1 MFLKKKMIKNNCTFI
16 IPAAGASKRFK
27 SDKSKIFYKYKKKEL
42 IRHVVEKCLKFT
54 NNIVIII
61 NKKNFKELKEIL
73 FIYNKAK
80 FYFVFQNQPKG
91 MGHAIHLGLKH
102 VKTKFSSVIWSDQIF
117 LSNNTIKQTFNFFKK
132 NNSLLCFPVYKKKLP
147 YVYILRDKDKKFKD
161 IIQTREGGKKVSFGE
176 SDCGFFVFKTSNVKY
191 LLSKLIKKRLII
203 TQKTKEIDFLRS
215 FKYFTKLGHIDI
227 VNAISRKDTI
237 GINYIKDLI

>member
-1 MFLKKKMIKNNCTFI
+1 MSNKNFTFI
-16 IPAAGASKRFK
+16 IPAAGASKRFE

-42 IRHVVEKCLKFT
+42 IRYIVEKCLKFT
-54 NNIVIII
+54 KNIIIII
-61 NKKNFKELKEIL
+61 NKKDFSELKKIL

-91 MGHAIHLGLKH
+91 MGHAISLGLTN

-117 LSNNTIKQTFNFFKK
+117 LSNNTIQKTLNFFKK

-147 YVYILRDKDKKFKD
+147 YVYILRDKKKKFKD
-161 IIQTREGGKKVSFGE
+161 VIQTREGGKKVNFGE
-176 SDCGFFVFKTSNVKY
+176 SDCGFFVFKTSNIKD
-191 LLSKLIKKRLII
+191 LLRKFIKKRLIL
-203 TQKTKEIDFLRS
+203 TKKTKEIDFLRS
-215 FKYFTKLGHIDI
+215 FKHFTKFGRVDM
-227 VNAISRKDTI
+227 VNAYSRKDTI

>member
-1 MFLKKKMIKNNCTFI
+1 MIKNNFTFI

-42 IRHVVEKCLKFT
+42 IRHVVDKCLKFT

-61 NKKNFKELKEIL
+61 NKKNFRELKKIL
-73 FIYNKAK
+73 FIYSKAK

-117 LSNNTIKQTFNFFKK
+117 LSNNTIKRTLNYFKK

-147 YVYILRDKDKKFKD
+147 YVYILRDKNKKFKD
-161 IIQTREGGKKVSFGE
+161 IIQTREGGKKISFGE
-176 SDCGFFVFKTSNVKY
+176 SDCGFFVFKTYGIKH
-191 LLSKLIKKRLII
+191 LLTKLIKKKLIL
-203 TQKTKEIDFLRS
+203 THKTKEIDFLRS

-227 VNAISRKDTI
+227 IKAISRKDTI
-237 GINYIKDLI
+237 GINYIRDLI